1 MSRQNLTVLAE
12 ARGLKRE
19 TLEDAGIERIDTGWL
34 EGWYAIPYR
43 NATGIWKW
51 RYSNPVAGE
60 YPKMRDDPGARFHIF
75 NPLRLGPGEPEVWF
89 AEGEYDTLCL
99 VEAGLPALGIH
110 GAQNIPDSTDQG
122 ENEAANKSSRFD
134 PDWKW
139 LFVGSRVV
147 CMLDND
153 DEGWKAGRK
162 LAALLEGEV
171 FDLWDEGSANDGPYR
186 DINDWWR
193 GDPRGMRNAISQYRW
208 AE

>member
-1 MSRQNLTVLAE
+1 MSRQDLTDLAE
-12 ARGLKRE
+12 ARGLKHE

-34 EGWYAIPYR
+34 AGWYAVPYR

-51 RYSNPVAGE
+51 RYSNPISGG

-89 AEGEYDTLCL
+89 AEGEFDTLCL

-110 GAQNIPDSTDQG
+110 GAQNIPAPDS
-122 ENEAANKSSRFD
+122 ENDSESSRSSRFD
-134 PDWKW
+134 PNWKW
-139 LFVGSRVV
+139 LFVGTRVV
-147 CMLDND
+147 VMLDHD
-153 DEGWKAGRK
+153 EEGWKAGRK

-171 FDLWDEGSANDGPYR
+171 FDSWNDDYR
-186 DINDWWR
+186 DINEWWIA
-193 GDPRGMRNAISQYRW
+193 DSRGMRNAISQYRW